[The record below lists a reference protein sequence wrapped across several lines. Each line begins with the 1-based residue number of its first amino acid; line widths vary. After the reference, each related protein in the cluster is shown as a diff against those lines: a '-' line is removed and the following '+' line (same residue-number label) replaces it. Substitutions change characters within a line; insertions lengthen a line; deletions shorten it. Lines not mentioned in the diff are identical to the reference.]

1 MPAKL
6 KRLLAHA
13 AAVGRK
19 PFDPGRVR
27 RQQQM
32 LLYGGGCAITAFI
45 VVCAALVV
53 RLDVQDSLERARS
66 TFLQRE
72 AEFYANL
79 QTLDR
84 MLAMLG
90 NRTEE
95 LWRKGAPPP
104 QDALRAFAADH
115 GRLAASNAGGGTPF
129 FAMAE
134 VTPARPAESYA
145 RYLGAA
151 LGQVDRGARYPPVPM
166 RAEPIGGYLIAL
178 DGPFLGVLGPGVVA
192 RARALPPDTDLR
204 ALIDRSSPCRP

>member
-134 VTPARPAESYA
+134 VTPARPARWSVPRCA
-145 RYLGAA
+145 R
-151 LGQVDRGARYPPVPM
+151 D
-166 RAEPIGGYLIAL
+166 
-178 DGPFLGVLGPGVVA
+178 
-192 RARALPPDTDLR
+192 
-204 ALIDRSSPCRP
+204 